1 MCGRFTFAISPELLT
16 EIFGITILA
25 DLPRRYNIAP
35 TQQVLAVRTTDQGR
49 QASFM
54 RWGLIP
60 SWAKDPAIGRRMIN
74 ARCESVHEK
83 PAFRHAI
90 RYRRCII
97 PAGGFYEWQEE
108 GGKKH
113 PLYVRLK
120 DDALMAFAGIWEH
133 WKDPEGQIIET
144 CAILTTTSNELI
156 QPLHDR
162 MPVILRPE
170 AYDLWL
176 DPATTNPEKLQP
188 LYQPFPTD
196 LMEMYPVST
205 LVNSPRNDF
214 LDCVKPIQG

>member
-1 MCGRFTFAISPELLT
+1 MCGRFKFAISPELLT

-54 RWGLIP
+54 HWGLIP
-60 SWAKDPAIGRRMIN
+60 SWAKDPAIGSRMIN

-120 DDALMAFAGIWEH
+120 DDALMAFAGIWDH
-133 WKDPEGQIIET
+133 WKDLEGRVIES
-144 CAILTTTSNELI
+144 CAILTTTSIELI

-162 MPVILRPE
+162 MPVILRSE

-176 DPATTNPEKLQP
+176 DLATTNPEKLQP

-214 LDCVKPIQG
+214 PDCVKPIQG

>member
-1 MCGRFTFAISPELLT
+1 MCGRFTFTISPELLA
-16 EIFGITILA
+16 EIFGITILG
-25 DLPRRYNIAP
+25 DLPQRFNVAP
-35 TQQVLAVRTTDQGR
+35 TQQVLAIRATDQGR
-49 QASFM
+49 QAAFL

-60 SWAKDPAIGRRMIN
+60 SWAKDPAIGSRMIN

-97 PAGGFYEWQEE
+97 PAGGFYEWLEE

-113 PLYVRLK
+113 PRYVRLK
-120 DDALMAFAGIWEH
+120 HDALMAFAGIWDH
-133 WKDPEGQIIET
+133 WKDPEGHIIET
-144 CAILTTTSNELI
+144 CSILTTSSNELI

-170 AYDLWL
+170 QYDLWL
-176 DPATTNPEKLQP
+176 DPATTDPEKLKP
-188 LYQPFPTD
+188 LYHPFPSE

-205 LVNSPRNDF
+205 FVNSPRNNSP
-214 LDCVKPIQG
+214 DCVKPIHR